1 MKNELINQIIEM
13 EWDMFQKTQNVGGRA
28 WCQDDYKQFDGNRRA
43 QFESWDEKTLQLYL
57 KDLQEA
63 ERAGQ
68 NLVTLKYAYMMETT
82 SPLEYLRLKDQLPEI
97 DAEKRL
103 LIDRMAEMTASWC
116 EEFAAAY
123 PNLGRHGRP
132 ARSEADAP
140 GITSAQTYCR
150 GELSTYS
157 LETLKSLY
165 EVYERY
171 AEEHTNLFERSV
183 ESEMKFVWNK
193 SLKEIET
200 EIGL

>member
-1 MKNELINQIIEM
+1 MKNELINQIIAM
-13 EWDMFQKTQNVGGRA
+13 EWEMFQQTQNVGGRA

-43 QFESWDEKTLQLYL
+43 QFENWDEKTLQLYL
-57 KDLQEA
+57 GDLQEA
-63 ERAGQ
+63 ESAGQ
-68 NLVTLKYAYMMETT
+68 NPVTLKYAYMMETT
-82 SPLEYLRLKDQLPEI
+82 APAEYLLLKDRLPEI
-97 DAEKRL
+97 SEEKRA
-103 LIDRMAEMTASWC
+103 LIDHLAEMTASWC

-157 LETLKSLY
+157 LETLQSLC
-165 EVYERY
+165 EVYERF
-171 AEEHTNLFERSV
+171 AKEHTNLFEKSV

-193 SLKEIET
+193 SLKEIES
-200 EIGL
+200 EISL